1 MNAATIKK
9 SSDVMNE
16 DRTAEVAAL
25 AKKAFGREPKRVA
38 FPGGTS
44 RSAFVAD
51 MEDGIYVFADR
62 KEPDAAQLEGI
73 VLRNLGPSGSV
84 PKLQGVYGNW
94 VVQEFVGGARLP
106 VALDD
111 AKSAE
116 ERELL
121 VDLSLVS
128 LLNIHEQARSLNL
141 AHRVPKAGT
150 AENWL
155 WNRTGVAKRI
165 SRSAGIDIP
174 DLDREKLVKLMD
186 VKRDEFIKWDARPGN
201 ALYDGERVIWFD
213 WEDCVRSKA
222 LDDLAFVLFDEWTN
236 IEPEAENRLME
247 KYLPLYT
254 RGLSPQRA
262 EHYLRL
268 FGVTH
273 CMLRLRRALKLHRR
287 ENKWWDRD
295 YCLQHDKVGVTH
307 EESSRIINRIRRLS
321 DGVEEWKPLQDW
333 TLQVAQH
340 YKLDV
345 HR

>member
-1 MNAATIKK
+1 MGATAMKK

-16 DRTAEVAAL
+16 DRTSQVAAL
-25 AKKAFGREPKRVA
+25 ARKAFGRDPKRVA

-44 RSAFVAD
+44 RSAFMAD
-51 MEDGIYVFADR
+51 MGDAIYVFADR
-62 KEPDAAQLEGI
+62 KEPEAAQLEGI
-73 VLRNLGPSGSV
+73 VLRNLGDSGSV
-84 PKLQGVYGNW
+84 PKLQGVFGNW
-94 VVQEFVGGARLP
+94 VVQEFVEGTRLP
-106 VALDD
+106 VALDE
-111 AKSAE
+111 AASAH

-121 VDLSLVS
+121 IDLSLVS

-150 AENWL
+150 ADDWL

-165 SRSAGIDIP
+165 SRSAKIEP
-174 DLDREKLVKLMD
+174 PALDREKLVTLMD

-201 ALYDGERVIWFD
+201 ALVNDDRIVWFD

-236 IEPEAENRLME
+236 IEPEAERRLME

-254 RGLSPQRA
+254 RGLSAQRG

-273 CMLRLRRALKLHRR
+273 CLLRLRRALKLRRR
-287 ENKWWDRD
+287 EDKWWDRD
-295 YCLQHDKVGVTH
+295 YCIKHDKVGVTH
-307 EESSRIINRIRRLS
+307 EECSRLINRIRRLS
-321 DGVEEWKPLQDW
+321 DGVEEWKPLEPW
-333 TLQVAQH
+333 SVELAQR
-340 YKLDV
+340 YELDLD
-345 HR
+345 